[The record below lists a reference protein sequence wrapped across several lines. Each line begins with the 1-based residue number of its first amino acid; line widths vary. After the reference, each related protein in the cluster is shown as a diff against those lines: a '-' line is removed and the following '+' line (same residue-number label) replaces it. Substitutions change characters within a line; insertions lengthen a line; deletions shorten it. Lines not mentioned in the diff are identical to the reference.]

1 LQLVNHPAA
10 AETGNVQEQM
20 TVSEGRG
27 WAMRME
33 RDSHG
38 EAAIEDQAYYGLQT
52 IRALEN
58 FPILRQPIHRD
69 LVTALVQI
77 KKAAVLT
84 NISHHYIDPEI
95 GQAINQA
102 CDDVLAGAL
111 SDQFVVDAF
120 QGGAGTSANMNIN
133 EVLANRALEV
143 LGYSKGEYDRI
154 HPIDHVNLFQS
165 TNDVFPTAVRI
176 AAINRLKSV
185 SENFAR
191 LQTALQA
198 KEQEFSTILK
208 VGRTQLQDAVPVTLG
223 QEFGAWSQA
232 IARDRWRIY
241 KVEERLRQVNIG
253 GTAVGTG
260 INAPRKYLFTMID
273 KLREV
278 TGLGLARAEFLMDA
292 TQNNDVF
299 VEVSGLLK
307 TAAVSLTKIANDL
320 RLLASG
326 PRAGFGEI
334 RLPPLQSGSSIM
346 PGKVNPVMPE
356 AVNQVAYQLMAN
368 DLAITLAA
376 QGGQLELN
384 AFLPLIAHNLLQ
396 MLDLLDHVIPL
407 FIDKCIQGIEA
418 DRARCQQLLDG
429 STAIVTALTGYIGYD
444 RAAAIAGESLST
456 GECVRSL
463 LVRQGLLTAEQLER
477 ILQPETM
484 TSPGIPGSK

>member
-1 LQLVNHPAA
+1 
-10 AETGNVQEQM
+10 
-20 TVSEGRG
+20 
-27 WAMRME
+27 MRIE
-33 RDSHG
+33 RDTHG
-38 EAAIEDQAYYGLQT
+38 EAAIGDQFYYGLQT
-52 IRALEN
+52 VRAMEN
-58 FPILRQPIHRD
+58 FPIMCQPIHPD
-69 LVTALVQI
+69 LVAALVQI

-84 NISHHYIDPEI
+84 NLSHKFIDPAI
-95 GQAINQA
+95 GRAIDQA
-102 CDDVLAGAL
+102 CNEVLAGNLA
-111 SDQFVVDAF
+111 DQFVVDAL
-120 QGGAGTSANMNIN
+120 QGGAGTSANMNVN
-133 EVLANRALEV
+133 EVLANRALEII
-143 LGYSKGEYDRI
+143 GSAKGEYALV

-185 SENFAR
+185 SEHFAL
-191 LQTALQA
+191 LQTALQE
-198 KEQEFSTILK
+198 KEQAFSAVLK

-260 INAPRKYLFTMID
+260 INAPRKYLFTMIE

-278 TGLGLARAEFLMDA
+278 TGLGLARADYLMDP

-307 TAAVSLTKIANDL
+307 TAAVNLTKIANDL

-326 PRAGFGEI
+326 PRAGIGEI

-356 AVNQVAYQLMAN
+356 AVNQVAFQVMAN

-396 MLDLLDHVIPL
+396 MLDLLDRVVPL
-407 FIDKCIQGIEA
+407 FVNKCIRGIEA
-418 DRARCQQLLDG
+418 DTVRCQELLEK

-444 RAAAIAGESLST
+444 RAAAIAAESLSS
-456 GECVRSL
+456 GESVRAL
-463 LVRQGLLTAEQLER
+463 LLQQQLLTKEQLER
-477 ILQPETM
+477 ILKPETM